1 MTELLRANNVSL
13 GYDGQAVV
21 HNLDLTIN
29 AGEIVA
35 VFGPNGAG
43 KTTTLLSLTGE
54 LAPLSGSVQLF
65 GEITEAPLYQR
76 VRQGLSFIS
85 DERSLIF
92 GLSVQDNLRMRGGSV
107 DAALTL
113 FPELKPHLG
122 RATALLSGGQQQMV
136 TMARCLAS
144 NPKILI
150 ADELS
155 MGLAP
160 QIVDRLLLALR
171 QAADA
176 GLGVL
181 LVEQH
186 VSQALQIADRGIILN
201 QGRVVLSGSA
211 AELKTKMAEL
221 ESAYLFGDSSS
232 ESATLINRRN

>member
-13 GYDGQAVV
+13 GYGGQAVV
-21 HNLDLTIN
+21 HNLDLTVM

-43 KTTTLLSLTGE
+43 KTTTLLSLAGE
-54 LAPLSGSVQLF
+54 LPPLSGDVSLF
-65 GEITEAPLYQR
+65 GQITQAPLYQR
-76 VRQGLSFIS
+76 IRQGLSFIS

-92 GLSVQDNLRMRGGSV
+92 GLSVRDNLCMRGGSV
-107 DAALTL
+107 EAALAL

-122 RATALLSGGQQQMV
+122 RTTALLSGGQQQMV
-136 TMARCLAS
+136 SMARCLAAR
-144 NPKILI
+144 PKVLI

-160 QIVDRLLLALR
+160 QIVERLLQALR
-171 QAADA
+171 QAADD

-211 AELKTKMAEL
+211 AELTTKMSAL
-221 ESAYLFGDSSS
+221 ESAYLSGDSA
-232 ESATLINRRN
+232 ATPQT

>member
-1 MTELLRANNVSL
+1 MTELLRANDVNL

-21 HNLDLTIN
+21 HNLNLTVK

-43 KTTTLLSLTGE
+43 KTTTLLSLAGE
-54 LAPLSGSVQLF
+54 LEPLSGSVSLF
-65 GEITEAPLYQR
+65 GAITQAPLYQR

-92 GLSVQDNLRMRGGSV
+92 GLTVRDNLRLRGGSV
-107 DAALTL
+107 DTALAL

-136 TMARCLAS
+136 SMARCLAA
-144 NPKILI
+144 NPKLLI

-160 QIVDRLLLALR
+160 QIVERLLQALR
-171 QAADA
+171 QAADE

-186 VSQALQIADRGIILN
+186 VSQALLIADRGIILN

-211 AELKTKMAEL
+211 AELKTKMTAL
-221 ESAYLFGDSSS
+221 ENAYLFGDSAS
-232 ESATLINRRN
+232 ESATHN